1 MSGEKQQQQIGRMT
15 DMKVKET
22 EPPKIK
28 LVDTS
33 SCPAPA
39 LEPFP
44 IGPGFVPCRAEIQPD
59 GALRVELLI
68 EPLTAARYRTRAGR
82 MDIGRYLWDNVLH
95 RAIVDAVY

>member
-1 MSGEKQQQQIGRMT
+1 M
-15 DMKVKET
+15 
-22 EPPKIK
+22 KIK
-28 LVDTS
+28 EEKPAKLELVGDGKTDDS
-33 SCPAPA
+33 QA
-39 LEPFP
+39 LQQMFDAQAKHYSDLP